1 MYNNYQVKIIKN
13 DIPLPKETGSDE
25 SDYEYLYDDELQILS
40 ENDKLIFT
48 LRGYEFKSYDI
59 LDNYIIFDI
68 DEGHKFTAH
77 NLFVNLDTFM
87 WTTEFFDY
95 NNNYYFIQYDKLDK
109 KIVFEG
115 QKYDIKY
122 FFENRNNIVDE
133 YEYDRHCFDTT
144 KDTLLLNIFKY
155 FNLNVDNKSQI
166 KIYGFTYGM
175 SCHDIGYF
183 KNILRDYTI
192 SIEKQLTNILFKGA
206 LERNMKI
213 YDINFT
219 ITYFSNGIEKKFSF
233 ILECKDKEYTD
244 KESYNKA
251 GNVYFGLYDENA
263 KLKLID

>member
-13 DIPLPKETGSDE
+13 NIQITKESESDE

-59 LDNYIIFDI
+59 LDNYAIFDI

-77 NLFVNLDTFM
+77 NLFLNLDTFI

-95 NNNYYFIQYDKLDK
+95 NKNYYFIRYDKINK
-109 KIVFEG
+109 KISFEG

-122 FFENRNNIVDE
+122 FFENRNNIIDE

-155 FNLNVDNKSQI
+155 FDFDVDNKSQI
-166 KIYGFTYGM
+166 KIYGFTFGM
-175 SCHDIGYF
+175 SCQDIGHF

-192 SIEKQLTNILFKGA
+192 SIEKQLTFLLFKGA

-219 ITYFSNGIEKKFSF
+219 ITYFSNEIEKKFSF
-233 ILECKDKEYTD
+233 ILECKDKENTD
-244 KESYNKA
+244 KESYNRA
-251 GNVYFGLYDENA
+251 GNVYYGHYDENA